1 LPRNW
6 RERLEV
12 RVAYNAPL
20 PAPVLRGQEV
30 AELLVGGPGVPPM
43 RLPLYAGADV
53 ARLGVLQ
60 RIPAVL
66 HRALFG
72 A

>member
-1 LPRNW
+1 
-6 RERLEV
+6 
-12 RVAYNAPL
+12 
-20 PAPVLRGQEV
+20 
-30 AELLVGGPGVPPM
+30 M

-60 RIPAVL
+60 RIPAVVQ
-66 HRALFG
+66 RALFG